1 MGGLCGRVVLAGCVG
16 GLCERAV
23 GGLGVGGCVSSFVAS
38 PSVMCLWVWV
48 WCGAFAMAQLYD
60 RLIAKKRYSESDA
73 RIVMRQLLEAVLYI
87 HRRVSVCECV
97 SV

>member
-1 MGGLCGRVVLAGCVG
+1 MS

-38 PSVMCLWVWV
+38 PSVMCLWVCG
-48 WCGAFAMAQLYD
+48 CGAFDLAQLYD

-87 HRRVSVCECV
+87 HRRVSVC
-97 SV
+97 